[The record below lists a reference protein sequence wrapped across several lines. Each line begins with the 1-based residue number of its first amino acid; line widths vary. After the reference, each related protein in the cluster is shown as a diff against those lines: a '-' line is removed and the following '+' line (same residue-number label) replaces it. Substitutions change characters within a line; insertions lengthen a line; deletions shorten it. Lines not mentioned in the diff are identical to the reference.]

1 MIRHRQN
8 RIAPPKRAM
17 TMAFAVS
24 LSRGDTLGHRQNV
37 LVVDALDVLGKARL
51 LSASQQ
57 SSSIISI
64 SQPSD
69 YYRRRREAPAIDDMS
84 MGSMPAIATGE
95 VSMSM
100 GEPATTSKPA
110 MMQTTSM
117 PTTRSPTKS
126 TPAKPTTNKPTTRRP
141 TTNKPTMGD
150 PATDASVFSTSQLNS
165 APCETAEQCQKRH
178 EDMYSRGRINGQF
191 YTSADYPIKGCF
203 IKGDNVYF
211 GAGGTDEEMAEPLD
225 GEAERIMWCPEVT
238 AVPSSSPSLSAS
250 PTFAP
255 SISAAPS
262 YSPTISVAPSHAPTI
277 SHLPSFSPTW
287 DTGRA
292 LKQLETSYA
301 SDRSSAGIMFDVQA
315 KNPIMIRGISL
326 NTVNTDDVRILVWTK
341 KGTHIGYESNQQ
353 DWVLLVNNTVPGKGL
368 DVPTFISP
376 EIFRPT
382 EILENEV
389 RAFYISC
396 TDGPCQRYL
405 LMRDGDP
412 TYFSNDD
419 LRLSRAGTAKSL
431 GFDGS
436 NYVPRT
442 FSGGVHYDIITA
454 QPTFNPTTEPTL
466 SPTTSPS
473 WAPVPNELLTTRLFE
488 TTTRVIDDEKYASY
502 YGTMFYIFARENVV
516 INSLAFNTLR
526 TDDVT
531 VQLYTKY
538 GNCTGYDMDLAGW
551 TLIATETV
559 KGQGLGNPTII
570 PEGSFQPLIVRRKHQ
585 QAFYIATDGP
595 YLRLSAGT
603 EEGNRSDFNSDMILY
618 EGIGKRKGI
627 DGASFSPRVWN
638 GAIQYGV
645 VVIPTDMPTM
655 SPSTSPTE
663 SPSNSPTEFSF
674 RLRLHWQ
681 RGYYWQDDWS
691 DREMYWCMEC
701 ESDPCRE
708 DDDVYI
714 DTCSD
719 SDRQQFRKVGDTF
732 RPVQD
737 SSLCWTYIGRSNDYL
752 IDAKLVLSGKRHLV
766 LRPCMDSRSGYVEQ
780 NFDGFKWDGEV
791 FELHPLG
798 REDQCI
804 TQWHHPKEE
813 ERLYP
818 EECRVARDE
827 VTNYWE
833 TY

>member
-100 GEPATTSKPA
+100 GEPATTSKPT

-262 YSPTISVAPSHAPTI
+262 YSPTISVAPSYAPTI

-389 RAFYISC
+389 RAFYI
-396 TDGPCQRYL
+396 
-405 LMRDGDP
+405 
-412 TYFSNDD
+412 
-419 LRLSRAGTAKSL
+419 
-431 GFDGS
+431 
-436 NYVPRT
+436 
-442 FSGGVHYDIITA
+442 
-454 QPTFNPTTEPTL
+454 
-466 SPTTSPS
+466 
-473 WAPVPNELLTTRLFE
+473 
-488 TTTRVIDDEKYASY
+488 
-502 YGTMFYIFARENVV
+502 
-516 INSLAFNTLR
+516 
-526 TDDVT
+526 
-531 VQLYTKY
+531 
-538 GNCTGYDMDLAGW
+538 
-551 TLIATETV
+551 
-559 KGQGLGNPTII
+559 
-570 PEGSFQPLIVRRKHQ
+570 
-585 QAFYIATDGP
+585 
-595 YLRLSAGT
+595 
-603 EEGNRSDFNSDMILY
+603 
-618 EGIGKRKGI
+618 
-627 DGASFSPRVWN
+627 
-638 GAIQYGV
+638 
-645 VVIPTDMPTM
+645 
-655 SPSTSPTE
+655 
-663 SPSNSPTEFSF
+663 
-674 RLRLHWQ
+674 
-681 RGYYWQDDWS
+681 
-691 DREMYWCMEC
+691 
-701 ESDPCRE
+701 
-708 DDDVYI
+708 
-714 DTCSD
+714 TCSCE
-719 SDRQQFRKVGDTF
+719 TA
-732 RPVQD
+732 
-737 SSLCWTYIGRSNDYL
+737 I
-752 IDAKLVLSGKRHLV
+752 RHI
-766 LRPCMDSRSGYVEQ
+766 SRMM
-780 NFDGFKWDGEV
+780 
-791 FELHPLG
+791 
-798 REDQCI
+798 I
-804 TQWHHPKEE
+804 
-813 ERLYP
+813 
-818 EECRVARDE
+818 
-827 VTNYWE
+827 
-833 TY
+833 